1 MKIALYGLGIIGAIW
16 ARNLAADGHEV
27 RGWNRTPRP
36 DHPCFTADPL
46 AAADGTALVA
56 LVVAD
61 GPATNQVL
69 DAILPHLKPGT
80 IVANHATIGVEEV
93 RAIQARVRAAGCR
106 FLDMP
111 FTGSKPAAEARQ
123 TVFFVGDDEG
133 LLPQVEAVYRPLTKA
148 ILPIGPVGSA
158 MAIKLAMNL
167 MIATTYQGLA
177 EGFHLAGAAGIPP
190 ETFFRCLEINVARSG
205 VADLKQPKLLARDWS
220 PQFSVK
226 HMHKDLRHAL
236 ALAAGLGVG
245 LPQAREL
252 ERAYAATAARGLG
265 DADFSALYESLQQP

>member
-1 MKIALYGLGIIGAIW
+1 MRIALYGLGIIGAIW
-16 ARNLAADGHEV
+16 ARNLQADGHQV
-27 RGWNRTPRP
+27 RAWNRTAKPE
-36 DHPCFTADPL
+36 HPCFTADP
-46 AAADGTALVA
+46 AAAARDAELVA

-61 GPATNQVL
+61 GAATNQVL

-80 IVANHATIGVEEV
+80 IVANHATIGVDEV
-93 RAIQARVRAAGCR
+93 KAIQARVRAAGCG

-123 TVFFVGDDEG
+123 SVFFIGDDEG
-133 LLPQVEAVYRPLTKA
+133 LLPRVEAAYKPLTRA

-167 MIATTYQGLA
+167 MIATTYQGMA
-177 EGFHLAGAAGIPP
+177 EGFRLAGAAGIPP
-190 ETFFRCLEINVARSG
+190 ETFFRCLDINVAKSG
-205 VADLKQPKLLARDWS
+205 VADLKKPKLLARDWS

-245 LPQAREL
+245 LPQTREL

-265 DADFSALYESLQQP
+265 DADFSALYESLQP